1 MKLANLKARVSN
13 FVKNNTKFVT
23 GFMGTIALFTIV
35 AISSVEIS
43 SSEFSAKANTLTN
56 SSSESS
62 TVVATTSVSPK
73 VTTTSATTT
82 SVKTT
87 TTTKATTKKVVKKSV
102 TEAALE
108 VIKGKYGNG
117 EERKKKLEKEGF
129 KYEEVQNIVN
139 KLMSG
144 QEVPSIVVSDQESD
158 SSYTEESTNYYE
170 NNDYS
175 YNTESND
182 DNSSSDSSIGGG
194 TSYVKNFSR
203 GTYYPAGYGACGG
216 SGRSLIDCSWGDGN
230 VQGSIA
236 SSYLYNT
243 YGYNYGSSG
252 RTTVYLEV
260 NDCPEM
266 SGYYYVD
273 DCDAGN
279 PNVIDFFY
287 NESGNCPF
295 QYQGILQDVDC
306 YIVE

>member
-56 SSSESS
+56 SSSES
-62 TVVATTSVSPK
+62 TVVTMTSISPK

-82 SVKTT
+82 TVKTT
-87 TTTKATTKKVVKKSV
+87 TTTKVTTKKVVKKSV

-129 KYEEVQNIVN
+129 KYDEVQDIVN
-139 KLMSG
+139 KIMSG
-144 QEVPSIVVSDQESD
+144 LEVPSIVVSDQESD
-158 SSYTEESTNYYE
+158 SSYLEESINYYE
-170 NNDYS
+170 DNDYS
-175 YNTESND
+175 YSSESN
-182 DNSSSDSSIGGG
+182 DNSSSNSSIDGG

-203 GTYYPAGYGACGG
+203 GTYYPAGYGAYGG

-252 RTTVYLEV
+252 RTTVYLDV

-287 NESGNCPF
+287 NESSNCPF
-295 QYQGILQDVDC
+295 QYQGVLQDVDC